1 MVALKSFEVD
11 KFIARPDPARPVALV
26 FGSDSGL
33 VRERVAALV
42 HASVDDPADPFQL
55 ARLEGDDLASA
66 PTRLVEEANTIPLF
80 GGRRA
85 VWVKPGGRNI
95 APAVEA
101 VLASAASGCRVV
113 IEAGDLKRSSPL
125 RALCERAK
133 NAVALPCYPDD
144 EKALARLIDD
154 QIRAAGLSIAPDAR
168 AALLPLLGGDR
179 LATRRELDKLLL
191 FAHGK
196 SRVELAD
203 VMAVVADAS
212 SLAIDALVDAA
223 FAGRM
228 AELEAEFGKA
238 RTAGTAPG
246 TIIAAALRHVAQ
258 LHKAQLAIEAGAS
271 TDAAMAG
278 IQPLHFSRKPAVEAA
293 LRLWTAARLERTMAQ
308 LADDALDARKRPTL
322 ADALAQRALLMVATN
337 ARRKE

>member
-1 MVALKSFEVD
+1 
-11 KFIARPDPARPVALV
+11 
-26 FGSDSGL
+26 
-33 VRERVAALV
+33 
-42 HASVDDPADPFQL
+42 
-55 ARLEGDDLASA
+55 
-66 PTRLVEEANTIPLF
+66 
-80 GGRRA
+80 
-85 VWVKPGGRNI
+85 
-95 APAVEA
+95 
-101 VLASAASGCRVV
+101 
-113 IEAGDLKRSSPL
+113 
-125 RALCERAK
+125 
-133 NAVALPCYPDD
+133 
-144 EKALARLIDD
+144 LIDD